1 MHIPALS
8 TLCVTVKP
16 AFSAKK
22 FHQINR
28 YIEKAISL
36 EMPKE
41 RGRQNEEIHMNEGRK
56 EKKEEKQEEREERK
70 R

>member
-1 MHIPALS
+1 
-8 TLCVTVKP
+8 
-16 AFSAKK
+16 
-22 FHQINR
+22 
-28 YIEKAISL
+28 
-36 EMPKE
+36 MPKE